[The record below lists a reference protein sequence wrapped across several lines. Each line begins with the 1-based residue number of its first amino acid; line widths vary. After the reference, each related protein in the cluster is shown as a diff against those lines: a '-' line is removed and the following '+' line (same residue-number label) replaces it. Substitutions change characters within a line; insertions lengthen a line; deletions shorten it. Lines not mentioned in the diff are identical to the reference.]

1 MSFYGNSYHYTAES
15 FARVVLLNKGLG
27 RYLTIPETGFTEV
40 SDTEALH
47 LDAIVR
53 EEGLGI
59 QSGNHW
65 IKLAYDGGDTFQ
77 ILHNGP
83 GPRESDTGLVVP
95 FEIAPVAEVPA
106 GAVQNNKVI
115 KFNDY
120 FRIPTI
126 SYDAAG
132 HITTAEQAVY
142 YRMPENP
149 TKPLEERMQL
159 IDGKNAQ
166 GQTQEPPNGTSL
178 KKQLLDEMDDIYD
191 RMKEIDGVDK
201 DGNLDAE
208 YNSVKKQLITLVNE
222 LNDKLSNL
230 NTAVDNSNTALTTAN
245 GAAANASVAV
255 NACAGL
261 DARITALE
269 EKIK

>member
-27 RYLTIPETGFTEV
+27 RYLTTPSTGFTEV
-40 SDTEALH
+40 SDTKALH

-83 GPRESDTGLVVP
+83 GPRESDTALVVP
-95 FEIAPVAEVPA
+95 FEIAPAAEVPA
-106 GAVQNNKVI
+106 GAVQYNNVI

-132 HITTAEQAVY
+132 HITTAEQAIY
-142 YRMPENP
+142 YKMPENP

-166 GQTQEPPNGTSL
+166 GQPQEPANGTSL
-178 KKQLLDEMDDIYD
+178 KKQLFDEMDAIYD

-208 YNSVKKQLITLVNE
+208 YNSVKKQLTKLVSD
-222 LNDKLSNL
+222 LNSQLGDLS
-230 NTAVDNSNTALTTAN
+230 TAVSNASTALT
-245 GAAANASVAV
+245 AANTASANATVAV

-261 DARITALE
+261 DARIAALE
-269 EKIK
+269 EKVK

>member
-27 RYLTIPETGFTEV
+27 RYLTTPGTGFTEV
-40 SDTEALH
+40 SDTNALH

-77 ILHNGP
+77 ILHNSP
-83 GPRESDTGLVVP
+83 GPRESDTALVVP
-95 FEIAPVAEVPA
+95 FEIAPAAEVPA
-106 GAVQNNKVI
+106 GAVQNNRVI

-120 FRIPTI
+120 FKIPTI

-142 YRMPENP
+142 YKMPENP

-159 IDGKNAQ
+159 IDGKP
-166 GQTQEPPNGTSL
+166 QEPPNGTSL
-178 KKQLLDEMDDIYD
+178 KTQLFNEMDAIYD

-208 YNSVKKQLITLVNE
+208 YNSVKKQLLTLVDQ
-222 LNDKLSNL
+222 LNTNLGSLSTAVTNAATAL
-230 NTAVDNSNTALTTAN
+230 NTANT
-245 GAAANASVAV
+245 AAANAVVAV

-261 DARITALE
+261 DTRITELEARVVALE
-269 EKIK
+269 KK